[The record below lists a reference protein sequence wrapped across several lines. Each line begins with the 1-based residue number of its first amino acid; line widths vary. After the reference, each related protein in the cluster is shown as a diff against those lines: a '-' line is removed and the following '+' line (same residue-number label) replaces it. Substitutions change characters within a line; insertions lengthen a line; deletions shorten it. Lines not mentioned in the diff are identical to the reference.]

1 MAPRISLRRFSI
13 MFGAVALVVC
23 LAGLASLSFSRRI
36 ASAERADEAIA
47 PVVGVWEVSV
57 GNAPFGPHLF
67 TFHSDHTF
75 LSSNPDAGDTH
86 TSDSDGEGV
95 WEGWNTVRG
104 IFKEYDASRGPT
116 PPAGTFV
123 GTLTVTYTIKVEG
136 DTCSG
141 NASATLTDT
150 SGDVVPGFP
159 MPATFT
165 AYRLGTAPKGF
176 PPPG

>member
-1 MAPRISLRRFSI
+1 MVPRISLRRFSI

-23 LAGLASLSFSRRI
+23 LAGLASLSFSRV
-36 ASAERADEAIA
+36 ASTQPVDEAIA

-75 LSSNPDAGDTH
+75 LSSNPDAGDPH

-95 WEGWNTVRG
+95 WEGWNTVKG
-104 IFKEYDASRGPT
+104 IFKEYDATR
-116 PPAGTFV
+116 PPATGNFAGV
-123 GTLTVTYTIKVEG
+123 LTVTYTIKVKG
-136 DTCSG
+136 DSFTG
-141 NASATLTDT
+141 KASATLTDPA
-150 SGDVVPGFP
+150 GDVVPGFP

-176 PPPG
+176 PPG

>member
-1 MAPRISLRRFSI
+1 MLPGISLRHFSI
-13 MFGAVALVVC
+13 MIGAVALIACVFE
-23 LAGLASLSFSRRI
+23 LGSLSSSRGVAGT
-36 ASAERADEAIA
+36 ASADEGFS

-75 LSSNPDAGDTH
+75 LSSNPDAGDPH

-95 WEGWNTVRG
+95 WQDIGHNKVTG
-104 IFKEYDASRGPT
+104 IFKEYDADRT
-116 PPAGTFV
+116 TNQFV
-123 GTLTVTYTIKVEG
+123 GTLTVTYTIKIKG
-136 DTCSG
+136 NTFTG
-141 NASATLTDT
+141 NASATETDP

-159 MPATFT
+159 LPATFT

-176 PPPG
+176 PPA

>member
-1 MAPRISLRRFSI
+1 MVPRISLRRFSI

-47 PVVGVWEVSV
+47 PVVGVWEVDVV
-57 GNAPFGPHLF
+57 GAPFGPHLF

-75 LSSNPDAGDTH
+75 LSSNPDAGDTN

-95 WEGWNTVRG
+95 WDGWNTVKG
-104 IFKEYDASRGPT
+104 MFKEYDASRGPT

-123 GTLTVTYTIKVEG
+123 GILTVTYTIKVKGDSFTGDYTATETSPTGVVEG
-136 DTCSG
+136 SG
-141 NASATLTDT
+141 T
-150 SGDVVPGFP
+150 G
-159 MPATFT
+159 TFI
-165 AYRLGTAPKGF
+165 AYRLGTAPPGF
-176 PPPG
+176 PPA